1 MSRILDLAAAVAA
14 ALEDY
19 SAEVLFIPEFDL
31 KGTKGM
37 RVIVVPAGT
46 EFKALSRGLDDE
58 RPCIHVGVL
67 KRASE
72 DDVPSLVEFAQ
83 AMGKSFLH
91 RRLAGMTCTGVAF
104 DPVYSP
110 THLRDKG
117 LFVSVMELTFQGAA

>member
-72 DDVPSLVEFAQ
+72 DDVPALVEFAQ
-83 AMGKSFLH
+83 AMGKSFLN
-91 RRLAGMTCTGVAF
+91 RRLAGATCTGVAF
-104 DPVYSP
+104 DPIYSP
-110 THLRDKG
+110 MHLREKG
-117 LFVSVMELTFQGAA
+117 LFVSVVELTFASAG